1 MTHKTMK
8 LELGQ
13 NRMRLVRLQR
23 QTRKL
28 LRRME
33 QIRAD
38 RKQPLLRAV
47 G

>member
-1 MTHKTMK
+1 MTTKNMK

-23 QTRKL
+23 QTAKL
-28 LRRME
+28 RRRME

-38 RKQPLLRAV
+38 RTRPRLRAV